1 MKKQAC
7 NAWRAGKATSNI
19 EIDNLK
25 KDAAKAYLARDDE
38 KKRANSNRD
47 KVEEKVRVV
56 KDLEG
61 QNETLTGQVNKF
73 KNIMKTLQVRHPTC
87 IPDHH
92 LYMNPLPRITGQI
105 PRDLLGHVQTQVWGE
120 TQPRGLGGRETVG
133 PVSARKGILA
143 VVMSTVST

>member
-1 MKKQAC
+1 M
-7 NAWRAGKATSNI
+7 
-19 EIDNLK
+19 DNLK

-56 KDLEG
+56 KYLEG

-73 KNIMKTLQVRHPTC
+73 KNITKTLQVRHPTC

-92 LYMNPLPRITGQI
+92 LHKSI
-105 PRDLLGHVQTQVWGE
+105 PPDNRTNTPCAAIRQRSSG
-120 TQPRGLGGRETVG
+120 
-133 PVSARKGILA
+133 SAIARR
-143 VVMSTVST
+143 